1 MLPAINAALSAWSWL
16 KGSWLPLILTA
27 LLLAAC
33 AWAHVQGLRL
43 DAVQA
48 KAAQEVTAEQA
59 AHNAT
64 RAELA
69 TARQEIDALQL
80 ALAFAQKSTAAVQTS
95 LRDALDREA
104 EAVSAAAA
112 RKQILDSMR
121 TRTRTEAET
130 LEVIDDDT
138 RHRVADR
145 INRPL

>member
-1 MLPAINAALSAWSWL
+1 MIKALLSLLTGQRSWI
-16 KGSWLPLILTA
+16 PLAVMTA

-48 KAAQEVTAEQA
+48 KTGQEITAEQA

-64 RAELA
+64 RAELT
-69 TARQEIDALQL
+69 TAQQEIDALQL
-80 ALAFAQKSTAAVQTS
+80 ALACAQNSTAAVQGS
-95 LRDALDREA
+95 LRDALVREA
-104 EAVSAAAA
+104 EAVSAATA
-112 RKQILDSMR
+112 RKQILDAVR

-130 LEVIDDDT
+130 MEVIDDDT
-138 RHRVADR
+138 RHRVTDR